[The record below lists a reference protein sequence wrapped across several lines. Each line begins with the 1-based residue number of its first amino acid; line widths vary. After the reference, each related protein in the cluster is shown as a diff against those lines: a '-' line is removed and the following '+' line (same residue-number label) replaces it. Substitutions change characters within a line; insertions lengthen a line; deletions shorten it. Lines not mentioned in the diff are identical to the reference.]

1 MAKHFKKQQL
11 LPSLLDRLT
20 DDSHTSR
27 NIEACKQRIAALENE
42 LLLLVTDNQQ
52 KGQEPEQ
59 EQKNQQQILQKKNQ
73 LQNELENQRKRI
85 TFLYESTA
93 SLNKIK
99 DCVKRDLTWLLNSQ
113 NLSMDNYLE
122 QNYPHVACSVINF
135 GMPDMTGRTVSSF
148 NPGEL
153 EHYIKHAILS
163 FEPRLIRHTVK
174 VDLFTEESSMD
185 NNALVFKI
193 EADLWTDPEPL
204 HLQLKTQIDLEN
216 GYVDVKEN

>member
-1 MAKHFKKQQL
+1 MTKHFKKQPL

-27 NIEACKQRIAALENE
+27 NIEACKQRITALENE
-42 LLLLVTDNQQ
+42 LLLFTAQNKQAELEQPKQQ
-52 KGQEPEQ
+52 KE
-59 EQKNQQQILQKKNQ
+59 NQ
-73 LQNELENQRKRI
+73 LRNELENQRKRI

-93 SLNKIK
+93 SLNRIK

-113 NLSMDNYLE
+113 NLSMDQYLE
-122 QNYPHVACSVINF
+122 ENYPHVARSVINF

-148 NPGEL
+148 NAGEL
-153 EHYIKHAILS
+153 ERYIKQAILA
-163 FEPRLIRHTVK
+163 FEPRLIRNTVK

-185 NNALVFKI
+185 NNALVFTI